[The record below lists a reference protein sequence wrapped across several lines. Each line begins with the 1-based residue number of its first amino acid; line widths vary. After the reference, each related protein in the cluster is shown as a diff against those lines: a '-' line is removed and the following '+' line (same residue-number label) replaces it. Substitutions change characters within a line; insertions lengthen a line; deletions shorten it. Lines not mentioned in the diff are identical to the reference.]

1 MINNEIIL
9 TNEGFLKLKEELK
22 EREKGIRKEIADRLR
37 SAKELGD
44 LSENDEY
51 KTSKEAHS
59 FNEGRISEIKN
70 MILRA
75 KIIKNNNSS
84 IIEIGSKFRVK
95 SGSSE
100 YDYNIV
106 GSNEADPSS
115 FKFSNESPIGK
126 VFLGKEKGDVVNFK
140 TPSGSIIMFEIVKIL

>member
-1 MINNEIIL
+1 MIISEIIL
-9 TNEGFLKLKEELK
+9 TEGGFLKLKEELK
-22 EREKGIRKEIADRLR
+22 KREKEIRREIADRLR

-59 FNEGRISEIKN
+59 FNEARISEIKN

-84 IIEIGSKFRVK
+84 IIEVGSEFRVK

-126 VFLGKEKGDVVNFK
+126 IFLGKKKGDIVEFK
-140 TPSGSIIMFEIVKIL
+140 TPSGSIMKFEIVKIL